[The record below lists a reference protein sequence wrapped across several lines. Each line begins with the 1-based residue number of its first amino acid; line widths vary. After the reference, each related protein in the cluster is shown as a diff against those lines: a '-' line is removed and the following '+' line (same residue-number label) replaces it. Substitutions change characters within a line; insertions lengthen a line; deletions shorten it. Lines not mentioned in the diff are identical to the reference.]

1 MEHNLDSFLNE
12 HGLKHLPTSGGGD
25 CLFYALQM
33 MLPELLGGMDVDD
46 IRNNVV
52 LHLRGLVDRNVEVTN
67 RTAGDE
73 LIDVAA
79 RITPLRDW
87 ITNHAEYT
95 NWDNYYYRMA
105 TQGTY
110 ADDPCLW
117 AASSLFGVEITVY
130 VSDGSIQI
138 FSPSWEGTT
147 PPTKISIGN
156 YNQRHYVATAP
167 RDSPG
172 GTSGNGASGGTE
184 GKPDTDTS
192 SSEDEPA
199 DEDRNVPSFLLDDD
213 SIDDEFMYD
222 METLLDQPDGGESK
236 NSTLQEMYKATFP
249 APSDSVNIDELLPK
263 FTNQVQPFLYGY
275 DTTIILQVHMDGR
288 GEDAQKMLDF
298 YNALP
303 EINDQKF
310 LGWARYNIHKD
321 YMLSPLDWA
330 AFKTEYERMGGKMLA
345 ERIMENVLKEEGKKV
360 CVDVEKKKRLLKCIS
375 FAIRVGLNYQ
385 ELEKFEAKVPMS
397 RDMRPLKTPMTLADV
412 EHLKIPLHDLSDEE
426 MKGEGVLTLDESK
439 KIRRSDLE
447 GFDMK
452 LPEGEYIRFTDILFE
467 KVNTEDM
474 WTDPHWKGMCSRCD
488 LPDGHVSLWNLKDVW
503 SFEEGEV
510 FFVNPTKR
518 TTLQYVRSVA
528 SNPDIKTHIEGSYN
542 VELDNLPQASI
553 KRLCKLKTLQKAP
566 RVLAAALA
574 YVRTGTDNLEESYR
588 VWLNSKNSFKLYKRD
603 DLEPT
608 VKPFF
613 APNIDYPGSAKVE
626 EIIAGDL
633 TKLAGLITLRR
644 PDDHEAA
651 LHKDPPALVPGA
663 PDVDFQE
670 KLSEAFEKMGFL
682 PPGYDMYCGVKRGES
697 TLPRERSESEEEPAK
712 RQRRNLFTAIE
723 IH

>member
-1 MEHNLDSFLNE
+1 ME
-12 HGLKHLPTSGGGD
+12 
-25 CLFYALQM
+25 
-33 MLPELLGGMDVDD
+33 
-46 IRNNVV
+46 
-52 LHLRGLVDRNVEVTN
+52 
-67 RTAGDE
+67 
-73 LIDVAA
+73 
-79 RITPLRDW
+79 
-87 ITNHAEYT
+87 
-95 NWDNYYYRMA
+95 
-105 TQGTY
+105 
-110 ADDPCLW
+110 
-117 AASSLFGVEITVY
+117 
-130 VSDGSIQI
+130 
-138 FSPSWEGTT
+138 
-147 PPTKISIGN
+147 
-156 YNQRHYVATAP
+156 
-167 RDSPG
+167 
-172 GTSGNGASGGTE
+172 
-184 GKPDTDTS
+184 PDTDTS
-192 SSEDEPA
+192 SSEDESSS

-222 METLLDQPDGGESK
+222 IERDLLDQPDGGESK
-236 NSTLQEMYKATFP
+236 NSTLQEMYKETFP
-249 APSDSVNIDELLPK
+249 TPSGNANIDKLLPK
-263 FTNQVQPFLYGY
+263 FTNQVQPFLY
-275 DTTIILQVHMDGR
+275 DTAITAIIVQVHKDGR
-288 GEDAQKMLDF
+288 KEDAQKMLDF
-298 YNALP
+298 YNNRP
-303 EINDQKF
+303 EQKEPTAF
-310 LGWARYNIHKD
+310 LRWARSNIHKD

-345 ERIMENVLKEEGKKV
+345 ERIMENVLKEEDVKV

-412 EHLKIPLHDLSDEE
+412 VHLKIPLHDLSAEE
-426 MKGEGVLTLDESK
+426 LLQIEGIVTKEQSK
-439 KIRRSDLE
+439 KIRISDLKDF
-447 GFDMK
+447 GMK
-452 LPEGEYIRFTDILFE
+452 LPKGEYIRFTDIPFE

-474 WTDPHWKGMCSRCD
+474 WTDPHWKGMCSWCD

-518 TTLQYVRSVA
+518 KTLQYVRSVA

-613 APNIDYPGSAKVE
+613 APNIDYPGSANVE

-644 PDDHEAA
+644 PDNHEAA
-651 LHKDPPALVPGA
+651 LYKSKPVLVPGA
-663 PDVDFQE
+663 PDVEFQ
-670 KLSEAFEKMGFL
+670 KDLSEAFEKMGFL

-697 TLPRERSESEEEPAK
+697 TLTRERSESEEESAK